1 MSNTSLAASRS
12 APLMSVD
19 QLALLG
25 EGHVAYVRQMRSED
39 VHSLFPDAPVMEP
52 GYQIW
57 ALLSAAG
64 APIVLADTP
73 HAVLANA
80 MEQNLVTVSVH

>member
-1 MSNTSLAASRS
+1 MSDTSLAAVRN
-12 APLMSVD
+12 AAMMSTD
-19 QLALLG
+19 QLAVLG

-39 VHSLFPDAPVMEP
+39 VHNVFPDAPVMEP